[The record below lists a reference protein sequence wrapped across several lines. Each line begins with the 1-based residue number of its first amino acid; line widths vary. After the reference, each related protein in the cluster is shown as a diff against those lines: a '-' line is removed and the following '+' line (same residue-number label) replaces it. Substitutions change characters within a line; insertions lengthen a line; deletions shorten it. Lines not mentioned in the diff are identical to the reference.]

1 MNPYLKAIAIAA
13 CLQAC
18 RAGAIA
24 QVAPDDVSAEQI
36 LSKASAD
43 QKYTFLVFHR
53 DNGPATQA
61 MLQTVRRGVESR
73 ADQATLAIVDVKTPA
88 NKTLV
93 DRYDVGR
100 APMPL
105 TLALA
110 PNGAMTT
117 VAPKKISTEQI
128 EKAFVTPAAAFCMK
142 SMQDGKFVFVC
153 VQSAAKPVVPP
164 GVKVFNDDAEFKGRA
179 VVALIKS
186 GDSAEAEFL
195 EQLEIEPNSQSS
207 TTVFLAPPGVLV
219 GKFAAGATKDQFAA
233 ALHKAGKCCE
243 DENCKHN
250 KGAQPTGQRASGSRK
265 ATQNTGTR
273 RN

>member
-1 MNPYLKAIAIAA
+1 M
-13 CLQAC
+13 
-18 RAGAIA
+18 
-24 QVAPDDVSAEQI
+24 
-36 LSKASAD
+36 
-43 QKYTFLVFHR
+43 
-53 DNGPATQA
+53 
-61 MLQTVRRGVESR
+61 ESR

-105 TLALA
+105 TLAVA
-110 PNGAMTT
+110 PNGAITSL
-117 VAPKKISTEQI
+117 VPKKISAEQI
-128 EKAFVTPAAAFCMK
+128 EAAFVTPAAAFCMK
-142 SMQDGKFVFVC
+142 SMQEGKFVFVC
-153 VQSAAKPVVPP
+153 IQSAAKPVIPP

-195 EQLEIEPNSQSS
+195 EQLEIQPNSKIS

-219 GKFAAGATKDQFAA
+219 GKFDAGATKDQLAG
-233 ALHKAGKCCE
+233 ALHKAGKCCD

-250 KGAQPTGQRASGSRK
+250 KVSQPTSPRTPGSRQ
-265 ATQNTGTR
+265 ATQNSATR

>member
-1 MNPYLKAIAIAA
+1 MNPYLKAVAIAL
-13 CLQAC
+13 CLH
-18 RAGAIA
+18 AGGASAIA
-24 QVAPDDVSAEQI
+24 QQTPNEDSAEQI
-36 LSKASAD
+36 LSEASTE

-61 MLQTVRRGVESR
+61 MLQTVSR
-73 ADQATLAIVDVKTPA
+73 SVQARSDYATLAIVDVKSPA

-105 TLALA
+105 TLAVA
-110 PNGAMTT
+110 PNGAITSL
-117 VAPKKISTEQI
+117 VPKKISSEQI
-128 EKAFVTPAAAFCMK
+128 EKAFVTPVAAFCMK
-142 SMQDGKFVFVC
+142 SMQEGKFVFVC
-153 VQSAAKPVVPP
+153 VQSAAKPVVPA

-179 VVALIKS
+179 VIALIES
-186 GDSAEAEFL
+186 SDPAEAEFL
-195 EQLEIEPNSQSS
+195 EQLEIEPDSKNS

-219 GKFAAGATKDQFAA
+219 GKFGTGATKDQFAA

-250 KGAQPTGQRASGSRK
+250 KGAQPTGQRASGTRQ
-265 ATQNTGTR
+265 ATQNSATR